1 MHHASVKGVKV
12 DKRRNTRVPFNI
24 ESVVKYQGKSVK
36 GEVVN
41 LSLTGMLFKSSE
53 EIPVNTAL
61 DIVFFLTG
69 TTSRLTINLKGE
81 AVRVDKRGTAI
92 EFKEIDI
99 DSFIHLKNIV
109 AYNEGNEDK
118 IMEEFYRSMK
128 FD

>member
-1 MHHASVKGVKV
+1 M

-69 TTSRLTINLKGE
+69 TTSRLTINLKGA

-118 IMEEFYRSMK
+118 IMEEFYRSIR